1 MRLVALLALLAASA
15 SAQKRAPSAS
25 KIAATKMWLRRPGD
39 GMRVELISKSRL
51 PQVCKEHDLDLEA
64 MLAVASGDADDCEG
78 WTCGEASDYGG
89 EAAGAAADEPA
100 AEAKLPTPKP
110 KAAAA
115 KAKAAKAAA
124 ASDDD
129 DDDGPVKLA
138 PKDVKGA
145 AAPPDPAEAMGAM
158 KLPMVKLVAQF
169 AGPSVGMRFLKQF
182 GDEKSPE
189 FVAKLRLVFYA
200 ACALHVVVDLLL
212 RWRIAAANQTEMVEM
227 PANPLSMLLGGG
239 AKPQTAREYDEAQ
252 LAKLRNSA
260 RVGVLVVSFLHFK
273 FKWNKALLHNAC
285 SSLVELIFHPLVQ
298 LHLLGQTVK
307 RPFGGGGGAG
317 LDPAM
322 MAKMMGGGGLAPPGG
337 AAK

>member
-1 MRLVALLALLAASA
+1 MFVGQSYPAQYDERARGRELSSVDVVMSNSAGCAMRVVLLALLAASA

-100 AEAKLPTPKP
+100 AEAKLPTP
-110 KAAAA
+110 AQGAAA

-124 ASDDD
+124 ASDD

-145 AAPPDPAEAMGAM
+145 AAPPTRP
-158 KLPMVKLVAQF
+158 
-169 AGPSVGMRFLKQF
+169 R
-182 GDEKSPE
+182 
-189 FVAKLRLVFYA
+189 
-200 ACALHVVVDLLL
+200 
-212 RWRIAAANQTEMVEM
+212 RW
-227 PANPLSMLLGGG
+227 
-239 AKPQTAREYDEAQ
+239 AR
-252 LAKLRNSA
+252 
-260 RVGVLVVSFLHFK
+260 
-273 FKWNKALLHNAC
+273 
-285 SSLVELIFHPLVQ
+285 
-298 LHLLGQTVK
+298 
-307 RPFGGGGGAG
+307 
-317 LDPAM
+317 
-322 MAKMMGGGGLAPPGG
+322 
-337 AAK
+337 